1 MDSQKVFTIP
11 WKGCNLYAFVR
22 VTDDS
27 IKNKILKKVMWALP
41 DPMEL
46 YLRVKPS
53 FDETTLCNYYLNF
66 IFNWHVDIL
75 ISSVDW

>member
-1 MDSQKVFTIP
+1 M
-11 WKGCNLYAFVR
+11 
-22 VTDDS
+22 
-27 IKNKILKKVMWALP
+27 KKVMWALP